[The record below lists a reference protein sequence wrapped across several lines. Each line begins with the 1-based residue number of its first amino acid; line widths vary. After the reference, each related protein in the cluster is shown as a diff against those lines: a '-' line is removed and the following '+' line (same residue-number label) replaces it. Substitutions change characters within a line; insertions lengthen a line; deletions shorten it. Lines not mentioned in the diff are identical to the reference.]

1 MGINK
6 KLILNVDCNTSW
18 KTYPVKRLANVITD
32 ELKIQKYLSCENSNK
47 MTHAGSSG
55 RLFF

>member
-6 KLILNVDCNTSW
+6 KLIQNLGCNTSW
-18 KTYPVKRLANVITD
+18 KTYPVKRLANVIAD

-47 MTHAGSSG
+47 MTHG
-55 RLFF
+55 RVQW